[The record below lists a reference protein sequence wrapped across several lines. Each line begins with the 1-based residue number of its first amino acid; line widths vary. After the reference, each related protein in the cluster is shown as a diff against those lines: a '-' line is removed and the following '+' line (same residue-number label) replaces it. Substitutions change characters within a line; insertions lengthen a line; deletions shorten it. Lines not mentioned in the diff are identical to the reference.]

1 MKKILFLLFLI
12 PIAGF
17 SQNKKALIATVNR
30 LKSDSV
36 NLQSKIKNKVEEIK
50 INENNIKLLK
60 QKNEKLISDLNIA
73 NTLLNDTISH
83 FYRQG
88 GLNIVYNSLDYVA
101 LFGSIHWDSI
111 VRKGGDNQE
120 LLITLKEEP
129 FSGYLLKNYENGQ
142 LQGKL
147 SYVDGKKD
155 GISLTYYEDGQLQ
168 VKMSYV
174 DGKQDGI
181 ALVYYENGQLQLK
194 ASSVDGKQDGIMLV
208 YYEDGQLQVKMSYV
222 DGKQDGINLTY
233 YEDGQLQ
240 GKVSYVDG
248 KLDGI
253 ALVYYEDGQL
263 KGKISYLDGKLDGI
277 SFSYYENG
285 QLKEEGS
292 YVDGKKD
299 GEFIFYG
306 LNGEKKIKN
315 YKNGKRV

>member
-1 MKKILFLLFLI
+1 MKKLLFLLFLI
-12 PIAGF
+12 PIAGV

-111 VRKGGDNQE
+111 VRKDGDNQE

-129 FSGYLLKNYENGQ
+129 FSGYLLKNYEDGQ
-142 LQGKL
+142 LKVKK
-147 SYVDGKKD
+147 SYVDGKLD
-155 GISLTYYEDGQLQ
+155 GIMLLYYEDGQLELKASIVDGKLDGISLLYNEDGQ
-168 VKMSYV
+168 LQNKMSFV

-181 ALVYYENGQLQLK
+181 ALVYYENGQLK
-194 ASSVDGKQDGIMLV
+194 FKGSYVDGKQDGIMLA
-208 YYEDGQLQVKMSYV
+208 Y
-222 DGKQDGINLTY
+222 N
-233 YEDGQLQ
+233 
-240 GKVSYVDG
+240 
-248 KLDGI
+248 
-253 ALVYYEDGQL
+253 EDGQL

-277 SFSYYENG
+277 SLLYYENG
-285 QLKEEGS
+285 QLKEESS
-292 YVDGKKD
+292 YVDGKLD
-299 GEFIFYG
+299 GEFIKYAETGGIISFKNFE
-306 LNGEKKIKN
+306 NGEEIEE
-315 YKNGKRV
+315 YYEDEE